1 MSDARSTGATGKAE
15 QKQRSH
21 ETILESAA
29 RLLRERGI
37 SGASV
42 ADVMKGAGLTVGG
55 FYAHFA
61 SKEAM
66 IDAAMRR
73 TAKAMRD
80 QLFARLDDKPAADRG
95 EIVLK
100 RYLSAAHRDD
110 VRDGCSLPAV
120 VGEVSTS
127 ATEHREALHA
137 QIDAFVDELERHL
150 PTQPNVTRRHLAL
163 GMIALMYGGLTLAR
177 ALRGTEL
184 SDEVLRAC
192 RALGRLAARNDRDQP

>member
-1 MSDARSTGATGKAE
+1 MSDAPTPGPLGGKAE

-21 ETILESAA
+21 ATILASASS
-29 RLLRERGI
+29 LLRERGI

-55 FYAHFA
+55 VYAHFA

-73 TAKAMRD
+73 TPRAMRD
-80 QLFARLDDKPAADRG
+80 RLFGKIEDKPAADRG

-110 VRDGCSLPAV
+110 
-120 VGEVSTS
+120 
-127 ATEHREALHA
+127 
-137 QIDAFVDELERHL
+137 
-150 PTQPNVTRRHLAL
+150 
-163 GMIALMYGGLTLAR
+163 
-177 ALRGTEL
+177 
-184 SDEVLRAC
+184 
-192 RALGRLAARNDRDQP
+192 

>member
-1 MSDARSTGATGKAE
+1 MSEARPGGKAE

-21 ETILESAA
+21 ATILESAA

-73 TAKAMRD
+73 TAAAMRD
-80 QLFARLDDKPAADRG
+80 RLFARIEDKPAADRG

-110 VRDGCSLPAV
+110 LRDGCSLPAV

-127 ATEHREALHA
+127 ATEHRAALHD
-137 QIDAFVDELERHL
+137 QIDAFATELEGHL
-150 PTQPNVTRRHLAL
+150 PQHPHVARRHLAL
-163 GMIALMYGGLTLAR
+163 GLIALMYGGLTLAR

-192 RALGRLAARNDRDQP
+192 RALGRLATRTDREQP

>member
-1 MSDARSTGATGKAE
+1 MSESPGPVGAKAE

-21 ETILESAA
+21 ATILESAS

-73 TAKAMRD
+73 TARAMRD
-80 QLFARLDDKPAADRG
+80 RLFGKLEDKPPADRG

-110 VRDGCSLPAV
+110 LRDGCSLPAV

-127 ATEHREALHA
+127 ATEHRAALHE
-137 QIDAFVDELERHL
+137 QIDAFAAELEDHL
-150 PTQPNVTRRHLAL
+150 PTHPQVSRRHLAL
-163 GMIALMYGGLTLAR
+163 GLVALMYGGLTLSR

-192 RALGRLAARNDRDQP
+192 RALGRLAARSLT